1 MTRLSDPVV
10 SGIRVESL
18 VPKMHE
24 EASRLLARAFV
35 SNPLH
40 IAVFGP
46 DQLAANETF
55 FRTALRVL
63 KGRALAA
70 IDGDRIVAMIHW
82 VHSPRCQFSP
92 GEKLRLAPGLL
103 TAFGVGG
110 TMRIGTWLAA
120 WAKHDPITPHTH
132 LGPLAVDPDVQGRH
146 IGQRLMEEYCHDL
159 DRTGAA
165 GYLETDRAENVR
177 FYRRFGFAMADE
189 IDVLG
194 VRNYLMARQRRG
206 R

>member
-1 MTRLSDPVV
+1 
-10 SGIRVESL
+10 
-18 VPKMHE
+18 MHE

-35 SNPLH
+35 TNPLH
-40 IAVFGP
+40 VAVFGP
-46 DQLAANETF
+46 DELAANDTF

-63 KGRALAA
+63 KGRALVALE
-70 IDGDRIVAMIHW
+70 GDHIVAVVHW
-82 VHSPRCQFSP
+82 VHSPRCQFSTR
-92 GEKLRLAPGLL
+92 EKLRMAPGLM
-103 TAFGVGG
+103 TAFGFAGM
-110 TMRIGTWLAA
+110 MRIATWLAA
-120 WAKHDPITPHTH
+120 WSKHDPSTPHTH
-132 LGPLAVDPDVQGRH
+132 LGPIAVDPDAQGRH

-194 VRNYLMARQRRG
+194 VRNYLMLRERR
-206 R
+206 RWP